1 MEARVLPRTV
11 KQIADSVA
19 GSVHAER
26 DTVVTGCAQY
36 DSRLPAPEGPFV
48 AFPGQ
53 HVDGHDSA
61 SRAVAGGAAAV
72 LAVVVGDV
80 PAASGRVGDRLAH
93 SLGLR
98 SPAQRL
104 MVDGAMHDHANAIR
118 MGK

>member
-1 MEARVLPRTV
+1 VLPRTV
-11 KQIADSVA
+11 KQIADSV
-19 GSVHAER
+19 GGPVHAER
-26 DTVVTGCAQY
+26 DPVVTGCAQY
-36 DSRLPAPEGPFV
+36 DSRLREPGGPFV

-61 SRAVAGGAAAV
+61 SPAVAGGAAAV
-72 LAVVVGDV
+72 PAGRTVGG

-98 SPAQRL
+98 SPALRL
-104 MVDGAMHDHANAIR
+104 MVDGAMQDHANAIR

>member
-1 MEARVLPRTV
+1 VLPRTV
-11 KQIADSVA
+11 KQIADSV
-19 GSVHAER
+19 GGPVHAER
-26 DTVVTGCAQY
+26 DPVVTGCAQY
-36 DSRLPAPEGPFV
+36 DSRLREPGGPFV

-61 SRAVAGGAAAV
+61 SRAVAGDAPAGRP
-72 LAVVVGDV
+72 VGG

-104 MVDGAMHDHANAIR
+104 MVDGAMQDHANAIR